1 MNYADATVLADK
13 FLALVNPVCVRAEVV
28 GSWKRKKQENIH
40 DLEIL
45 LIQKGGYP
53 LAEFGRPKNIYK
65 THLDK
70 LLADLEYDGLVRQ
83 ASDKKDGDKLKKRA
97 IVGGDNLNEFCI
109 EFYIVTTATWGLQ
122 NLIRTGNA
130 WFSHRCVTNKNVMAW
145 NRETGAKMPGFL
157 PNEYRYVK
165 GKDLESGES
174 CIKRGDEIIP
184 LPEESDVF
192 NLIFSKWI
200 EPKDRADYAETK

>member
-1 MNYADATVLADK
+1 MNYADATPLAEK
-13 FLALVNPVCVRAEVV
+13 FLSLVSPVCVRAEVV

-45 LIQKGGYP
+45 LIQKPGHP
-53 LAEFGRPKNIYK
+53 LPEFGRPKSIYP

-70 LLADLEYDGLVRQ
+70 LLADLEYREVIRQ
-83 ASDKKDGDKLKKRA
+83 AADKKDGAKLKKRA
-97 IVGGDNLNEFCI
+97 IVGAGLNEFCI
-109 EFYIVTTATWGLQ
+109 EFYIVTPATWGLQ
-122 NLIRTGNA
+122 NLIRTGNS
-130 WFSHRCVTNKNVMAW
+130 WFSHRCVTNKSVMAW
-145 NRETGAKMPGFL
+145 NRETGAKAAGFL
-157 PNEYRYVK
+157 PDEFRYVK

-192 NLIFSKWI
+192 NLIFGKWI
-200 EPKDRADYAETK
+200 EPKDRVGYAEKR